1 MTDRI
6 VLNITQRV
14 IAATLLLVLCSCQ
27 HASTPTASPVAAA
40 SAKPAI
46 QTKAIVF
53 DLADPDGTTSVGI
66 MAAFD
71 PLSHSFWW
79 RPVPMIA
86 APEMLESYFDR
97 CKFERDGVFVVNL
110 CVRGNEVVVT
120 TTADHAASLENGLQ
134 DAQEKLKREPGL
146 LMGYQGPHDIG
157 FDLQH
162 KAGVDMNTPEGVPP
176 TVVRSAESTGSGWR
190 VEVTCGCGDAL
201 VLLNRYYDFIG
212 FKRI

>member
-1 MTDRI
+1 M
-6 VLNITQRV
+6 TQRVVIIV
-14 IAATLLLVLCSCQ
+14 IAATLLLAMCSCQ
-27 HASTPTASPVAAA
+27 HASTPTASPVAPA

-66 MAAFD
+66 MGAFD

-86 APEMLESYFDR
+86 APEMLERYFER
-97 CKFERDGVFVVNL
+97 CKFERDGVFVVNF

-120 TTADHAASLENGLQ
+120 TTADHAASLENGLP

-146 LMGYQGPHDIG
+146 LMGYQGPRDIG

-162 KAGVDMNTPEGVPP
+162 NAGVDMNTPEGCLRRSCAPP
-176 TVVRSAESTGSGWR
+176 KAPGPGGESRSLAAAEMPLSSSTATTISSASNGSS
-190 VEVTCGCGDAL
+190 
-201 VLLNRYYDFIG
+201 
-212 FKRI
+212 

>member
-1 MTDRI
+1 
-6 VLNITQRV
+6 
-14 IAATLLLVLCSCQ
+14 
-27 HASTPTASPVAAA
+27 
-40 SAKPAI
+40 
-46 QTKAIVF
+46 
-53 DLADPDGTTSVGI
+53 
-66 MAAFD
+66 
-71 PLSHSFWW
+71 
-79 RPVPMIA
+79 
-86 APEMLESYFDR
+86 MLERYFER
-97 CKFERDGVFVVNL
+97 CKFERDGVFVVNF

-201 VLLNRYYDFIG
+201 ILLNRYYDFIG

>member
-86 APEMLESYFDR
+86 APEMLESYS
-97 CKFERDGVFVVNL
+97 
-110 CVRGNEVVVT
+110 T
-120 TTADHAASLENGLQ
+120 AASSNATASL
-134 DAQEKLKREPGL
+134 
-146 LMGYQGPHDIG
+146 
-157 FDLQH
+157 
-162 KAGVDMNTPEGVPP
+162 
-176 TVVRSAESTGSGWR
+176 W
-190 VEVTCGCGDAL
+190 
-201 VLLNRYYDFIG
+201 
-212 FKRI
+212 